1 MEESMIYKKIRK
13 YIIKCIRL
21 PIWIICFLFNTKYNS
36 TSKKAIQEVQIT
48 VNKLI
53 KLRDLNIIKVVI

>member
-1 MEESMIYKKIRK
+1 MILLLAQPKDEKS
-13 YIIKCIRL
+13 
-21 PIWIICFLFNTKYNS
+21 FLFNTKYNS